1 MHLYMES
8 RDRIFIKE
16 DYKKLT
22 EEQVQQKVK
31 DIEKERKAQTK
42 DKGINSRYHDYLFLN
57 HHKRAILITG
67 RVHPGETQASFSL
80 EG

>member
-31 DIEKERKAQTK
+31 DIEKERKTQTK
-42 DKGINSRYHDYLFLN
+42 DKGINSRYHDYLLLN
-57 HHKRAILITG
+57 HHKRAILITS